1 MKDAIANHGNN
12 TELIFDEIITQLRK
26 DPKVGPTLNPNSFR
40 DPNEWVFNN
49 AGGTYMYCWRL
60 GAMGSMYIIHASI
73 TEVRYF
79 T

>member
-1 MKDAIANHGNN
+1 VKDAIANHGNN

-49 AGGTYMYCWRL
+49 AGGTYMYC
-60 GAMGSMYIIHASI
+60 
-73 TEVRYF
+73 
-79 T
+79 